1 VIVAGQTPLKVTLA
15 AVVASVLLLLVVIE
29 LIRSRRLRERYALL
43 WLLTGFV
50 LLALSA
56 WRGGLNTIAGW
67 FGVQTYPP
75 AVLFAV
81 ALLFVL
87 AVLLHYST
95 VISKLSDQN
104 VVLAQR
110 VALLELELERR
121 FDGAHQGAEAPASP
135 APERGISELDR
146 APEQPAAAAP
156 GTAAS

>member
-1 VIVAGQTPLKVTLA
+1 MIASGQTPLAVSLA
-15 AVVASVLLLLVVIE
+15 ATAASLLLLVIVFE

-43 WLLTGFV
+43 WVLTGFV

-56 WRGGLNTIAGW
+56 WRGGLNVIAGW
-67 FGVQTYPP
+67 FGVETYPP

-104 VVLAQR
+104 VILAQR
-110 VALLELELERR
+110 LALLELELSARSEPPPGGEQAVGG
-121 FDGAHQGAEAPASP
+121 GAREAPAS
-135 APERGISELDR
+135 
-146 APEQPAAAAP
+146 
-156 GTAAS
+156 

>member
-1 VIVAGQTPLKVTLA
+1 MIVAGQTPLKVSVA
-15 AVVASVLLLLVVIE
+15 AVAASLVLLLVVFE

-43 WLLTGFV
+43 WVLTGLV

-67 FGVQTYPP
+67 VGVQTYPP

-81 ALLFVL
+81 AGLFVL

-95 VISKLSDQN
+95 VISKLADQN

-110 VALLELELERR
+110 VALLELELSERR
-121 FDGAHQGAEAPASP
+121 AVG
-135 APERGISELDR
+135 
-146 APEQPAAAAP
+146 AP
-156 GTAAS
+156 GEATAREAQPT

>member
-1 VIVAGQTPLKVTLA
+1 VILAGQTPLKVSLA
-15 AVVASVLLLLVVIE
+15 AVAASLLLLFVVFE

-43 WLLTGFV
+43 WVATGLV

-67 FGVQTYPP
+67 VGVETYPP

-95 VISKLSDQN
+95 VISKLTDES

-110 VALLELELERR
+110 VALLELEVSRLRIEPS
-121 FDGAHQGAEAPASP
+121 DDEPAEAVES
-135 APERGISELDR
+135 
-146 APEQPAAAAP
+146 AAP
-156 GTAAS
+156 TL

>member
-1 VIVAGQTPLKVTLA
+1 VIVAGQTPLKVSLA
-15 AVVASVLLLLVVIE
+15 AIAASLVLLLVVFE

-43 WLLTGFV
+43 WVLTGLV

-56 WRGGLNTIAGW
+56 WRGGLNTVAGW

-81 ALLFVL
+81 AVLFVL

-95 VISKLSDQN
+95 VISKLADQN

-110 VALLELELERR
+110 VALLELELSERLR
-121 FDGAHQGAEAPASP
+121 EDAPD
-135 APERGISELDR
+135 E
-146 APEQPAAAAP
+146 AAAP
-156 GTAAS
+156 ATQ